1 MKTTDYTMLCK
12 QLKSLAEIEKN
23 YLPLLANASALLN
36 ENLHTINW
44 VGFYLLTSKNKL
56 VLAPFQGKVACV
68 HIEIGKGVC
77 GTSVKLDK
85 TLLVENVHEFDGHI
99 ACDSASESE
108 IVIPIHDKFG
118 NVKGVLDIDSPI
130 QKRFDENDKI
140 GLEAFVK
147 VLEENIEFEG

>member
-68 HIEIGKGVC
+68 HREIGKGVC

>member
-1 MKTTDYTMLCK
+1 M
-12 QLKSLAEIEKN
+12 
-23 YLPLLANASALLN
+23 
-36 ENLHTINW
+36 
-44 VGFYLLTSKNKL
+44 
-56 VLAPFQGKVACV
+56 
-68 HIEIGKGVC
+68 
-77 GTSVKLDK
+77 
-85 TLLVENVHEFDGHI
+85 ENVHEFDGHI

-118 NVKGVLDIDSPI
+118 DVKGVLDIDSPI

>member
-36 ENLHTINW
+36 ETLHTINW
-44 VGFYLLTSKNKL
+44 VGFYLLTSENRL
-56 VLAPFQGKVACV
+56 TLAPFQGKVACV

-108 IVIPIHDKFG
+108 IVIPIHDKLG
-118 NVKGVLDIDSPI
+118 NIKGVLDIDSPI
-130 QKRFDENDKI
+130 QKRFNENDKI
-140 GLEAFVK
+140 GLEKFVK
-147 VLEENIEFEG
+147 VLEENIKFEE